1 MEHVFHSRWRVP
13 GRFSDYVILRGS
25 SARDERIGQQVPQV
39 FITALLEGWL
49 TSGPTRILHEI
60 YESLGGTLPL
70 GLNVMERT
78 RYNQRLEERLRDA
91 FLFGELVAFEIK
103 HPLPQAWP
111 VAPVRPQPK
120 LAELE
125 PEPEPERTFIL
136 IRLVDDEGNP
146 VPGARYRVEL
156 PDGAVREGRLN
167 SSGEARENYVV
178 PGECKVT
185 FPDLEDSAWKPGSP
199 SERASA

>member
-1 MEHVFHSRWRVP
+1 MAHIFHSRWRVP

-25 SARDERIGQQVPQV
+25 SARGERIGEQVPEV
-39 FITALLEGWL
+39 FISSLMEGWL
-49 TSGPTRILHEI
+49 TSGPSRTLHEI

-70 GLNVMERT
+70 GLTVQERT
-78 RYNQRLEERLRDA
+78 RYNQRLKERLRDA

-111 VAPVRPQPK
+111 VAPVKPQPK
-120 LAELE
+120 FAEPE

-185 FPDLEDSAWKPGSP
+185 FPELEDSAWKPGSP
-199 SERASA
+199 PEKATA